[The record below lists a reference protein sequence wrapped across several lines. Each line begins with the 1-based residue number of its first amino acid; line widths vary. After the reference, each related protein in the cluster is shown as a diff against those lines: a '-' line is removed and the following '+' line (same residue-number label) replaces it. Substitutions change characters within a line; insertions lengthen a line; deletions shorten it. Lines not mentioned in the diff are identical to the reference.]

1 MPCISMQGFLYI
13 CFMAAE
19 KKAKKQIKP
28 KKERAS
34 NYNEKLAVTGSFLDL
49 MKAAAKHAN
58 TDKKEKPR

>member
-1 MPCISMQGFLYI
+1 
-13 CFMAAE
+13 MAAE
-19 KKAKKQIKP
+19 KKEKKQIKP